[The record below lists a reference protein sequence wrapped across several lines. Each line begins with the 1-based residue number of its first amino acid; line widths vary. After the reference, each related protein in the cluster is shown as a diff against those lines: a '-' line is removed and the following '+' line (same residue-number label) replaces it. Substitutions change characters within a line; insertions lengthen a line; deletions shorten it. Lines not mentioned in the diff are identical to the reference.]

1 MSRVSKRKKE
11 LDKKIGTDKN
21 HTFGEAIKLAKENA
35 NCKFDEC
42 IDVDMNLNIKTD
54 KSDQGIRGSVILP
67 FGTGKKVRVAVF
79 VKDDQKNLAL
89 EAGAD
94 LAGNEDLSQSIQE
107 GKIDFDV
114 CISTPEMMSVVG
126 KLGQILGPKGLMP
139 NPKVGTVTKDFVN
152 AIKAAKTGQV
162 QFRTDKAG
170 IVHTSIGKSSFDEK
184 KLIGNFE
191 ALLEAIKKSKSDLTK
206 GSFIEKI
213 TVSSTM
219 GPSIGVELA
228 GINN

>member
-1 MSRVSKRKKE
+1 MPTLIFSR
-11 LDKKIGTDKN
+11 TP
-21 HTFGEAIKLAKENA
+21 A
-35 NCKFDEC
+35 
-42 IDVDMNLNIKTD
+42 
-54 KSDQGIRGSVILP
+54 SVILP